1 MSELKDKWK
10 GFAIGQYF
18 SGDLENENIIFD
30 ELMEANSE
38 EEFDA
43 VLEKFDIA
51 VWEPFEYMY
60 YKDLLQSLESC
71 ASHAQATE
79 ARGDK

>member
-1 MSELKDKWK
+1 MSVIKDKWK
-10 GFAIGQYF
+10 GFAIGQYL

-30 ELMEANSE
+30 ALMEANSE

-43 VLEKFDIA
+43 VLEKFDA
-51 VWEPFEYMY
+51 DVWAPFEGMY
-60 YKDLLQSLESC
+60 WGELVSSLHDC
-71 ASHAQATE
+71 AMNAQCTE

>member
-18 SGDLENENIIFD
+18 SGDLADENLIFD
-30 ELMEANSE
+30 ALLETSSE

-43 VLEKFDIA
+43 VLAKFDIA
-51 VWEPFEYMY
+51 VWEPFETVHHLNLINALYDCAMNA
-60 YKDLLQSLESC
+60 QVTESK
-71 ASHAQATE
+71 
-79 ARGDK
+79 GDK